1 MTPTG
6 PRPAARE
13 PRGGPGAP
21 GLLAVLGLLTALAV
35 PATPSPAAAQE
46 AGADGDDAAEEP
58 WLGVGLRQAVRCQT
72 RVETRADGSVQ
83 QSEDSGCRRAYVA
96 VAVVEDAPA
105 DRAGVQPGDTVV
117 AVNGKALA
125 RESGRVEVGALESG
139 RPAQLLIGRPGD
151 GRLSVRVV
159 PEPRPPRVEPE
170 RVRMAGGPAAPG
182 APSPVPPAPPGAKD
196 DGGRDGDGALAP
208 QGDEGAPVVF
218 GRDEEGR
225 VVVRW
230 RDGDS
235 TRSTRLREMTPRLEA
250 IRDSVFAQ
258 ARRHIRALRE
268 HQREAL
274 RRARERARAA
284 DDEGG
289 DAREQMADALLRTES
304 LRAAGA
310 EFRPLTSSL
319 ADYFPGADRGL
330 LIMEVLSGTPASE
343 LGLRPGDVVV
353 EAGGRQVAGPSDLRE
368 ALEQYPDQDSL
379 VVKWVRKGE
388 VTTGVLRRQ

>member
-1 MTPTG
+1 MTLTE
-6 PRPAARE
+6 PRFGARE
-13 PRGGPGAP
+13 PWGAP
-21 GLLAVLGLLTALAV
+21 GVPGVLAALGLLAALAV
-35 PATPSPAAAQE
+35 PATPSPAAAQG
-46 AGADGDDAAEEP
+46 AGANGDGAAEEP
-58 WLGVGLRQAVRCQT
+58 WLGVGLRQAVRCET
-72 RVETRADGSVQ
+72 RVETRPDGSVR
-83 QSEDSGCRRAYVA
+83 QSGDSGCRRAYVA

-117 AVNGKALA
+117 AVNGKALS

-139 RPAQLLIGRPGD
+139 RPAQLLIGRPGE
-151 GRLSVRVV
+151 GRLSVRLV
-159 PEPRPPRVEPE
+159 PEPRPPRVEPG

-182 APSPVPPAPPGAKD
+182 APSPVPPPSPGAED
-196 DGGRDGDGALAP
+196 EGGRAGGGAPAQ
-208 QGDEGAPVVF
+208 QGEGAPVVF

-274 RRARERARAA
+274 RRARERARVAA
-284 DDEGG
+284 DEGR
-289 DAREQMADALLRTES
+289 DAQEEMADALLRTES

-310 EFRPLTSSL
+310 EFRPLTTSL

-330 LIMEVLSGTPASE
+330 LIMEVLSGTPAAE
-343 LGLRPGDVVV
+343 LGLRPGDVVI
-353 EAGGRQVAGPSDLRE
+353 EAGGREVAGPSDLRE
-368 ALEQYPDQDSL
+368 ALEKYPDQDSL
-379 VVKWVRKGE
+379 AVKWIRKGE